1 MLATILVSTASL
13 IALQVILVI
22 KMADWMSQDTGSAE
36 GRNAVV
42 SGSINGRFAG
52 IA

>member
-1 MLATILVSTASL
+1 MLVTILVSTVSL
-13 IALQVILVI
+13 IALQGVLVV
-22 KMADWMSQDTGSAE
+22 KMADWLSQDTGSVE

-42 SGSINGRFAG
+42 SGSVNGRFAG